1 MKKTAK
7 SAVMKLLKGVVLTIT
22 ILLVLLFLLPILF
35 PKTVTNKVKAF
46 ANEKLQGE
54 LSFNETHLSFF
65 SHFPSLTLTL
75 DDFLLKGSAP
85 FEKDTLIS
93 AQKVAFGINVK
104 SIFFGDEIKI
114 DKIFVSNGNINV
126 LVNSKGQPNY
136 NVYAAES
143 SEKVTD
149 SSTASLKLERID
161 FKKMNLNYDDKSTK
175 ILISAKGFNYQGKGD
190 LDEAVFDLKT
200 KAEIESFD
208 FTMDN
213 ETYLKN
219 KKVNAEL
226 ITKINTNSLAFVFEQ
241 NNLKINK
248 LPVEFKG
255 KFNFIKNGY
264 ALDFAVK
271 STNSQL
277 NDFFTALPPQYSQWL
292 EKTKITGKTDL
303 LFELKGD
310 YIAEENKKPDVHFNM
325 KIREGF
331 IAHQNTK
338 LPVKNL
344 FLNFDTLLPSLN
356 TEQLAVKID
365 SVYFE
370 VGKDFLNGNVT
381 LKGLSQPNIDA
392 RIRAQLDL
400 AKLDEA
406 IGFPT
411 MQLKGLLKTD
421 ITAKGIY
428 DKAQKQFPITKGD
441 FSLQNGY
448 LKTEYYPNPIDKIN
462 LFASAENKTGT
473 FKDLKIQIKPSTF
486 QFEGKSFAT
495 SALFENFEDIAY
507 AIQAKGELDLEKLY
521 KVFATDGLDVTGFAR
536 VDVSFKGKQSDA
548 SNGNY
553 NQLQNEGTM
562 YLKNVKTTSEY
573 LSKPFVIEEGTFVF
587 NQNDM
592 YFTNFVAS
600 YGQSDF
606 RMEGE
611 MQNVINYYLSATEA
625 LKGNFSV
632 RSTLIQVDEFMPKA
646 DTNGKTKIDENPI
659 VSGVIVIPH
668 RFNFILNASAQ
679 KVIYDGI
686 NIEQLSG
693 KLLMN
698 QGKLVLQNTSFKMIG
713 TQVNMN
719 ASYFNESLKKADFT
733 LDIKATDFDIK
744 RAYTELP
751 MFREMVSTAE
761 FAEGIVSL
769 DYKIAGKLDETM
781 GPIYPS
787 LFGGGIL
794 SVKDVK
800 MKGFKLFNVVSKKT
814 NNESLNNPDLSK
826 VDIKTTV
833 KNNLV
838 KIEQF
843 KFKVAGF
850 RTRVEGESSFDGK
863 INMKMRLGLPPLG
876 LIGIPIKVTGN
887 QDNPTIGIGKETQ
900 DLEETEYLETPQP
913 TQKDSVSNKPI
924 EIAPFQAP
932 ETVKD
937 TLKN

>member
-93 AQKVAFGINVK
+93 AQQVAFGINVK
-104 SIFFGDEIKI
+104 SIFFGDKIKI
-114 DKIFVSNGNINV
+114 DKIFVSNGNINI

-136 NVYAAES
+136 NVYASES
-143 SEKVTD
+143 NQKVTD
-149 SSTASLKLERID
+149 SSSASLKLERID
-161 FKKMNLNYDDKSTK
+161 IKKMNLNYDDKSTK

-255 KFNFIKNGY
+255 KFNFLKNGY

-277 NDFFTALPPQYSQWL
+277 NDFFTALPPQYIQWL

-365 SVYFE
+365 SIYFE

-381 LKGLSQPNIDA
+381 LKGLSHPNIDA
-392 RIRAQLDL
+392 RIRAQMDL
-400 AKLDEA
+400 AKLDQA
-406 IGFPT
+406 IGFPN
-411 MQLKGLLKTD
+411 MDFKGLLKTD
-421 ITAKGIY
+421 VTAKGIY

-486 QFEGKSFAT
+486 QFEGKSFAA

-606 RMEGE
+606 KMEGE

-646 DTNGKTKIDENPI
+646 DTNDKTKIDKNPI

-668 RFNFILNASAQ
+668 RFNFVLNASSQ

-693 KLLMN
+693 KLFIN
-698 QGKLVLQNTSFKMIG
+698 QGKLVLQNTNFKMIG

-850 RTRVEGESSFDGK
+850 RTRVQGESSFDGK

-876 LIGIPIKVTGN
+876 IIGIPIKVTGN
-887 QDNPTIGIGKETQ
+887 QDNPSIGIGKESK
-900 DLEETEYLETPQP
+900 DLEETEYVETPQSTQNDSIFTNP
-913 TQKDSVSNKPI
+913 TEIIPVQVS
-924 EIAPFQAP
+924 EAL
-932 ETVKD
+932 KD

>member
-93 AQKVAFGINVK
+93 AQQVAFGINVK
-104 SIFFGDEIKI
+104 SIFFGDKIKI
-114 DKIFVSNGNINV
+114 DKIFVSNGNINI

-136 NVYAAES
+136 NVYASES
-143 SEKVTD
+143 NQKVTD
-149 SSTASLKLERID
+149 SSSASLKLERID
-161 FKKMNLNYDDKSTK
+161 IKKMNLNYDDKSTK

-255 KFNFIKNGY
+255 KFNFLKNGY

-277 NDFFTALPPQYSQWL
+277 NDFFTALPPQYIQWL

-344 FLNFDTLLPSLN
+344 FLNFDTKLPSLDV
-356 TEQLAVKID
+356 EQLAVKID
-365 SVYFE
+365 SIYFE
-370 VGKDFLNGNVT
+370 VGKDFLNGNIT

-406 IGFPT
+406 IGFPN

-473 FKDLKIQIKPSTF
+473 FKDLEIQIKPSTF
-486 QFEGKSFAT
+486 QFEGKSFAA

-606 RMEGE
+606 KMEGE

-646 DTNGKTKIDENPI
+646 DTNDKTKIDKNPI

-668 RFNFILNASAQ
+668 RFNFVLNASSQ

-693 KLLMN
+693 KLFIN
-698 QGKLVLQNTSFKMIG
+698 QGKLVLQNTNFKMIG

-850 RTRVEGESSFDGK
+850 RTRVQGESSFDGK

-876 LIGIPIKVTGN
+876 IIGIPIKVTGN
-887 QDNPTIGIGKETQ
+887 QDNPSIGIGKESK
-900 DLEETEYLETPQP
+900 DLEETEYVETPQSTQNDSIFTNP
-913 TQKDSVSNKPI
+913 T
-924 EIAPFQAP
+924 EIIPVQVP
-932 ETVKD
+932 ETLKD